1 MSNEQPQPFVYTEDI
16 TEPPEDVANDG
27 EVERPKEQE
36 KTDGE

>member
-27 EVERPKEQE
+27 EIEKPKKLE
-36 KTDGE
+36 KNSGE